1 MAKMPESSP
10 TAALANRPEFRV
22 PALAPEERV
31 LEAVLPE
38 ARKIATFGYRIPE
51 QEIDDIL
58 QQAAIDFLLHA
69 RRGARAS
76 AGLMVVI
83 TRRRCLDFWRMRY
96 RSRSRHVGI
105 DEVHEDHPAYLVCD
119 ADPAEACLDGA
130 RLARTWPSLSENCR
144 DVLARR
150 FWRNQ
155 KTADVAERLGY
166 KPQTLKRMISR
177 CLGRLRK
184 NMGESE

>member
-1 MAKMPESSP
+1 MPEMSESSL
-10 TAALANRPEFRV
+10 TAALANRAEYRA
-22 PALAPEERV
+22 PALTPEERV

-38 ARKIATFGYRIPE
+38 ARKIATFGYRVPE

-83 TRRRCLDFWRMRY
+83 TRRRCLDFWRTRY
-96 RSRSRHVGI
+96 RSGKRQVGL
-105 DEVHEDHPAYLVCD
+105 DEVREDHPAYLVCEV
-119 ADPAEACLDGA
+119 DPAEACVDGA

-184 NMGESE
+184 TMGEPS

>member
-1 MAKMPESSP
+1 MAKMPEGSP
-10 TAALANRPEFRV
+10 TAVLANDPEFRV
-22 PALAPEERV
+22 PLLAPEERV
-31 LEAVLPE
+31 LESVLPE
-38 ARKIATFGYRIPE
+38 ARKIASFGYRIPD

-58 QQAAIDFLLHA
+58 QQAAIDFLVHA

-83 TRRRCLDFWRMRY
+83 TRRRCLDFWRSRY
-96 RSRSRHVGI
+96 RSGSRHVSL
-105 DEVHEDHPAYLVCD
+105 DDVHEAHPAYLVCEVD
-119 ADPAEACLDGA
+119 SAEEGLDGA

-150 FWRNQ
+150 FWGNQ

-184 NMGESE
+184 NMGETS